1 MHEACSNDS
10 HTFFNAK
17 EVVHQLKKDE
27 GNSVTVSQ
35 EEDHI
40 CFWWIGPF
48 PRGISYSL
56 WFQIYPSISGWCSLD
71 PWEGAF
77 LQFKTVT
84 ISDLQ
89 ASPPPDTSLPPT
101 HHALLRKAVLQC
113 LIACR
118 EQCCLS
124 CYLLSFPALAA
135 LSEDDNIIR
144 GNSKTTICHCKPH
157 FQHLVVEL
165 GTEIL
170 CPSRV
175 KQTWAESARL
185 KFTRSKKGLLYKVE
199 IVRRACYSQF
209 RMLF

>member
-1 MHEACSNDS
+1 MN
-10 HTFFNAK
+10 
-17 EVVHQLKKDE
+17 
-27 GNSVTVSQ
+27 
-35 EEDHI
+35 
-40 CFWWIGPF
+40 WPF
-48 PRGISYSL
+48 PARNQLQSVIPDIPEHQWVMFTGPLRRSL
-56 WFQIYPSISGWCSLD
+56 F
-71 PWEGAF
+71 
-77 LQFKTVT
+77 TVQNCYYQRFT
-84 ISDLQ
+84 GK
-89 ASPPPDTSLPPT
+89 PPPDTSLPPT

-135 LSEDDNIIR
+135 RSEDDNIIR
-144 GNSKTTICHCKPH
+144 ENSKTTICHCKPH

-185 KFTRSKKGLLYKVE
+185 KFTRSKNGLLPISAISFIRWK
-199 IVRRACYSQF
+199 
-209 RMLF
+209 